1 MEISIYF
8 DPIALSLL
16 EEIAP
21 TNIGQW
27 GNFIEAFSEENAFPS
42 LEGKK
47 LALIGIP
54 EDRNAL
60 FSQSANQAADE
71 IRQSFYQLYPSKE
84 YEKIVDLGNIKLG
97 NKVTDT
103 YFSLQE
109 IIKTL
114 LEYDVFPIFMGGS
127 QDLTFAI
134 YKAFEQMKKLVN
146 LVAIDARLDLGTADE
161 GISESNYL
169 SNIVTQKPNYL
180 FNFTNLAYQSYLNDF
195 NIINLMKEFYF
206 DVHRLG
212 NVRANMKDYESHLRN
227 ADILSFD
234 ISSVRASDAPGQN
247 FSSPNGLYGEE
258 ACQLAYYA
266 GLSEKLSV
274 AGFFNYNPSLDI
286 QSQTAQLIAQ
296 IIWHFV
302 EGFTDRFNESPW
314 QNDKKFKRY
323 IVTLEYESIVFYQ
336 SKESSRWWIEVPVP
350 PGRVERYGEQMLIP
364 CTAKEYETTSRQG
377 EIPDLYIKAML
388 KMQ

>member
-8 DPIALSLL
+8 NPIALSLL

-27 GNFIEAFSEENAFPS
+27 GNFIETFSEEDGFPS

-54 EDRNAL
+54 EDRNAM
-60 FSQSANQAADE
+60 FSQSAEKAADE
-71 IRQSFYQLYPSKE
+71 IRQYFYQLYPSKE
-84 YEKIVDLGNIKLG
+84 YEKIVDLGNMKPG

-114 LEYDVFPIFMGGS
+114 LEYDIFPIFMGGS

-146 LVAIDARLDLGTADE
+146 LVTIDARLDLGTADE
-161 GISESNYL
+161 DINESNYL

-212 NVRANMKDYESHLRN
+212 NVRASMKDYESHLRN

-274 AGFFNYNPSLDI
+274 AGFFNYNPTLDI

-302 EGFTDRFNESPW
+302 EGFTDRFYESPW

-323 IVTLEYESIVFYQ
+323 IVTLEYEFIIFYQ
-336 SKESSRWWIEVPVP
+336 SKESRRWWIEVPVP
-350 PGRVERYGEQMLIP
+350 PARVERYGEQMLIP
-364 CTAKEYETTSRQG
+364 CTAKEYEIASRQG
-377 EIPDLYIKAML
+377 EIPDLYIKAMQ